1 MFVEESGVRDLF
13 NLNEIKVDQNQDEEI
28 LEVEAHEL
36 IAFDLIECEIYE
48 ESKKESLINSIKE
61 HGILTPLIVREKDG
75 TYQLLDGHN
84 RLDAGLKAGISKF
97 PVRVLKNIADEEAT
111 SIVCTFLLE
120 GQSFEDKKLSLQAEI
135 IFIYYNSIKKQGF
148 RKDLINS
155 VDNDFNDDE
164 IEEENIEFNMSTR
177 QIRKYTRIHEYL
189 TASLKKKMDNQI
201 FALKV
206 AELLSFLNQE
216 EQEQVN
222 LLLESSPQIKIDI
235 KKAEALKSFSKN
247 GELTI
252 TKIKEI
258 LLKEKVKKRK
268 EESKGMSI
276 QIKQKIIE
284 AYFPGMKKQEI
295 EEYVEEAIA
304 DYYGSNSL

>member
-13 NLNEIKVDQNQDEEI
+13 NLNEIEVDQNQDEEI

-75 TYQLLDGHN
+75 AYQLLDGHN

-97 PVRVLKNIADEEAT
+97 PVRVLKNITDEEAT

-235 KKAEALKSFSKN
+235 KKAEVLKSFSKN
-247 GELTI
+247 GGLTI

-276 QIKQKIIE
+276 QIKQEIIE

-304 DYYGSNSL
+304 DYYGSDSL